1 MFREKMIY
9 AATIAMT
16 VVVVVG
22 STFASA
28 SSAVLKKESRGNEVT
43 ALQKDLKRLGYLSEE
58 PTGYFGKATEEA
70 VKKVQK
76 EYGYGADGVAGDI
89 TLSLLDRLRGRN
101 TSNVAAKSV
110 SKATTAV
117 SNASVSDTSASGV
130 SSGTSKFLKEGD
142 ESNSVKTLQTGL
154 IKIRYLNTNATGF
167 YGPATA
173 NAVRSLQRKYGYTVD
188 GIAGSATLELVS
200 KLARGEKVGSAAKTA
215 VASGTTV
222 KTANAATTQVKDA
235 VKTTNAAA
243 TQVKDTAKTVSA
255 KTSQTNFM
263 PAWYGNVEKTFPRG
277 GAATIYDIKTGLS
290 FNVKRTYGRNHAD
303 CETITTKDTAI
314 MKKIYNGAWS
324 WERRA
329 IIVSVD
335 GLKIAASMTGLPH
348 AGLDK
353 YTANKGVSSRSGG
366 FGRGTNLDAIKGNNM
381 NGHFDIHF
389 YKSRNHYN
397 NKIDPKHQALV
408 KEAAKW
414 AEEQYK

>member
-1 MFREKMIY
+1 MYRKKMVY

-16 VVVVVG
+16 VVMVFG

-28 SSAVLKKESRGNEVT
+28 SSAVLKKESQGNEVT
-43 ALQKDLKRLGYLSEE
+43 ALQNDLKRLGYLSEE

-76 EYGYGADGVAGDI
+76 EYGYGADGIAGGI

-101 TSNVAAKSV
+101 TSLAAAKSV

-117 SNASVSDTSASGV
+117 STVSVSD
-130 SSGTSKFLKEGD
+130 TSKFLKEGD

-154 IKIRYLNTNATGF
+154 IKIGYLNTNATGF

-173 NAVRSLQRKYGYTVD
+173 TAVKSLQRKYGYKVD

-200 KLARGEKVGSAAKTA
+200 RLASGGTVGSAAKTA
-215 VASGTTV
+215 VASVTTV
-222 KTANAATTQVKDA
+222 KTANAATTQVKDT
-235 VKTTNAAA
+235 VKTADAAA
-243 TQVKDTAKTVSA
+243 TQVKDIA

-277 GAATIYDIKTGLS
+277 GTATIYDIKTGLS
-290 FNVKRTYGRNHAD
+290 FNVKRTYGTNHAD

-314 MKKIYNGAWS
+314 MKKIYNGVWS

-329 IIVSVD
+329 IIISVD

-366 FGRGTNLDAIKGNNM
+366 FGRGTNLDAVKGNNM